1 MSSMLRLRLGFAP
14 LLAPVL
20 ALLLT
25 FGAAKPARADDAATA
40 REHYQKGTSF
50 YDLGRYAEAIKEF
63 EAAYEIKNDPALLYN
78 LAQSHRLAGNS
89 EQALHFY
96 RTYLRYVP
104 NAKNRAE
111 IEDRIKQLEQLVA
124 QKNATQTAPPNQTI
138 PPPGTTTPP
147 ATTPPATT
155 TPPETT
161 PVTTPPPSPPPTTV
175 PEVTPLPPQGPL
187 GLSTQLPAAAPPNDH
202 HRMIRAGEITVAAG
216 VGAFI
221 LGAAF
226 GSFAKGAA
234 NEVNNAA
241 KNGGTFDPSVEQ
253 RGKNYQTAEAVFMTL
268 GALTAGTGAVLF
280 FYGNHLAKQERMT
293 VTPIATTSGGGASLR
308 VTF

>member
-1 MSSMLRLRLGFAP
+1 ML
-14 LLAPVL
+14 
-20 ALLLT
+20 
-25 FGAAKPARADDAATA
+25 GASVPARADDAATA

-78 LAQSHRLAGNS
+78 LAQSNRLAGNS

-104 NAKNRAE
+104 NAKNRVE
-111 IEDRIKQLEQLVA
+111 IEDRIKQLEQLVTQKGAA
-124 QKNATQTAPPNQTI
+124 QTTPPNQTI
-138 PPPGTTTPP
+138 APGNTTPPATSPPPADTTPPGTTTPP
-147 ATTPPATT
+147 NPPPLGTTPPDLTSPLPGGT
-155 TPPETT
+155 TPMISTEM
-161 PVTTPPPSPPPTTV
+161 PPP
-175 PEVTPLPPQGPL
+175 
-187 GLSTQLPAAAPPNDH
+187 PPNDH
-202 HRMIRAGEITVAAG
+202 HTMILAGKIAMGAG
-216 VGAFI
+216 AGAFL

-234 NEVNNAA
+234 NDVNSAAA
-241 KNGGTFDPSVEQ
+241 KGQAFDPAVEK

-268 GALTAGTGAVLF
+268 GGLTAATGAVLY
-280 FYGNHLAKQERMT
+280 FYGSHLQKQERVA
-293 VTPIATTSGGGASLR
+293 VTPIATATGGGASLR